1 MVSLYSRTVTVNCEQ
16 TQFNLSYSSDE
27 LMSEFQELARAGEW
41 EAAGWPNCAYTAS
54 KVGVNV
60 YTRWVP

>member
-1 MVSLYSRTVTVNCEQ
+1 MTYK
-16 TQFNLSYSSDE
+16 YSDE
-27 LMSEFQELARAGEW
+27 LMSEFQELARSGEW

-60 YTRWVP
+60 YTRWVTGLHCTLK

>member
-1 MVSLYSRTVTVNCEQ
+1 MTYK
-16 TQFNLSYSSDE
+16 YSDE